1 MRFSRTLIP
10 TLKETP
16 AEAEVVSHQLMLR
29 AGYIRKLAAGI
40 YTWLPLGWRVLR
52 KVERIVREEMDR
64 AGAQEILMPG
74 VQPAELWQES
84 GRWEY
89 YGKELLRFK
98 DRHEHHFCLAP
109 THEEVV
115 TDLVRREVRSYRDL
129 PLNLYQIQTKF
140 RDEIRPRFGVMR
152 AREFLMK
159 DAYSFA
165 VDEEASA
172 ISYRAMR
179 DAYRAVFD
187 RLGLRYSMVEADSG
201 AIGGSF
207 SHEFMV
213 LAATGEDAIVS
224 CDSCDYAANLEKAE
238 VKPHEGDPPAPAQAV
253 AQVHTPNTHTVQQV
267 AEFLGVAPAAVAKTL
282 IYLADGQPVAAMV
295 RGDRE
300 LNEIKL
306 KNALNATELFLADP
320 ATILA
325 VTGGPVGFSGPV
337 GLKIPVL
344 VDQELYAEAAL
355 VVGANAADAHLTGLN
370 ITRDVAAGR
379 RADLRS
385 AAPGDPCPRCG
396 GELTFARGIEV
407 GHIFRLGAKYSQ
419 AMGATYLDAEGA
431 TRTIIMGCYGIGVS
445 RIVAAAIEQGN
456 DANGMI
462 LPIAIAPFAVAVL
475 PMSATGAAAEEAE
488 RIYAELI
495 AAGVDAIIDDRDLRP
510 GVKFKDGDLVGIPLR
525 VVVGEKGLKNGQVEI
540 KHRATGE
547 VEMAALYEVV
557 ERVRALVAAGG
568 GRAL

>member
-89 YGKELLRFK
+89 YGKELLRFT
-98 DRHEHHFCLAP
+98 DRHDHHFCLAP
-109 THEEVV
+109 THEEVI
-115 TDLVRREVRSYRDL
+115 TDLVRREVRSYRDM

-159 DAYSFA
+159 DAYSFD
-165 VDEEASA
+165 VDEQSSA
-172 ISYRAMR
+172 VSYRAMR

-187 RLGLRYSMVEADSG
+187 RLGLNYSMVEADSG

-213 LAATGEDAIVS
+213 LALTGEDAIVS
-224 CDSCDYAANLEKAE
+224 CIACDYAANLEKAE
-238 VKPHEGDPPAPAQAV
+238 VTPPAGEPAAPAV
-253 AQVHTPNTHTVQQV
+253 ETAQVHTPGTHTVAQV
-267 AEFLGVAPAAVAKTL
+267 ADFLGVAPAAVAKTL
-282 IYLADGQPVAAMV
+282 IYMADGQPVAAMV

-306 KNALNATELFLADP
+306 KNALGATELFLADP
-320 ATILA
+320 ATILE
-325 VTGGPVGFSGPV
+325 VTGGPVGFSGPM

-344 VDQELYAEAAL
+344 VDQELYAQAAL
-355 VVGANAADAHLTGLN
+355 VVGANAADAHLSGLN
-370 ITRDVAAGR
+370 IARDVASGR

-385 AAPGDPCPRCG
+385 AAPGDPCPHCG

-419 AMGATYLDAEGA
+419 AMGATYLDAEGQ

-445 RIVAAAIEQGN
+445 RIVAAAIEQGH

-462 LPIAIAPFAVAVL
+462 LPMAIAPFSVAVL
-475 PMSATGAAAEEAE
+475 PMAATGAAADEAE
-488 RIYAELI
+488 RIYAALI
-495 AAGVDAIIDDRDLRP
+495 AAGVDAVIDDRDLRP
-510 GVKFKDGDLVGIPLR
+510 GVKFKDGDLTGIPLR
-525 VVVGEKGLKNGQVEI
+525 VVVGEKGLKNGQAEL
-540 KHRATGE
+540 KHRASGE
-547 VEMAALYEVV
+547 VEMVAVAEAVD
-557 ERVRALVAAGG
+557 RVLALVAASA